1 MKFLFYKPLKLT
13 AAEDQICFW
22 SDTHFGHKCI
32 SWSIPIWQV
41 RGFSSLEE
49 HDVGLI
55 ERWNAVSDCNST
67 FFHLG
72 DFIFGFD
79 TVERFK
85 SLIHRLNFAVLYI
98 MPGNHNSGWKQNF
111 EEQSKTVWHINENK
125 KVVFVPNYLEIIAN
139 GQPIVLS
146 HYPLVSFNGQAKG
159 SWMLHGH
166 CHSNLYKSEIGP
178 LLYKAKIKDLGVENC
193 PSPITLEELREEFG
207 KYSSN
212 ITYDHHTEE
221 TRNPF

>member
-13 AAEDQICFW
+13 QNEHEICFW
-22 SDTHFGHKCI
+22 SDTHFGHRCL
-32 SWSIPIWQV
+32 SWENPLWKI
-41 RGFSSLEE
+41 RGFSSIEE
-49 HDVGLI
+49 HDSTLI
-55 ERWNAVSDCNST
+55 KRWNEKASATST

-85 SLIHRLNFAVLYI
+85 SLLKTLHFQTLYI
-98 MPGNHNSGWKQNF
+98 MPGNHCSGWKQNF
-111 EEQSKTVWHINENK
+111 EEQVKTTWHINENK
-125 KVVFVPNYLEIIAN
+125 RVVFVPNYLEIIAN

-166 CHSNLYKSEIGP
+166 CHGNVHKSEIGP
-178 LLYKAKIKDLGVENC
+178 LLYKAKIKDITVENSAY
-193 PSPITLEELREEFG
+193 PLNFHELKCFFAN
-207 KYSSN
+207 YSN
-212 ITYDHHTEE
+212 ITYDHHDEN